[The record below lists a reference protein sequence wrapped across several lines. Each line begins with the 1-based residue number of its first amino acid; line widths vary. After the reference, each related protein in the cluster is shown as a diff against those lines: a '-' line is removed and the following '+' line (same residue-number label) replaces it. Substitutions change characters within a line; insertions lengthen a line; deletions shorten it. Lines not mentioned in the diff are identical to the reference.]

1 MKKALA
7 IVLAVALLGGGMA
20 ASAQSGYSVSVNGAT
35 TDVPTT
41 SVSFGGNSHTISEV
55 AVRSEG
61 GSVTVDA
68 QGQTNESYD
77 VNLYNSDNDVV
88 RSSRKSGGSS
98 TTSFDLDCCSSGT
111 YAVAVYDS
119 EVQDIAGV
127 VVAGYE
133 VDLDVPSEAEKN
145 STVDAT
151 VTLRTTSGGT
161 IERVEVVLIGDEVV
175 RSTATR
181 QSGSTYTTSISLDG
195 VSTGDYDAYGV
206 VFGNESFGDE
216 DENEIIA
223 LGSAQSFTV
232 QDDGSGGSGGTGGSD
247 GSRARTDDNDT
258 ESGTASPT
266 ATAVSP
272 TAMTDGCDTAA
283 DDADGTP
290 PGDGASG
297 TDSDTTDGGE
307 TPTAPDEDATDTDGD
322 DPESVGTDGDGTG
335 FGFPIAAVAL
345 AAVVVVVRRR
355 R

>member
-7 IVLAVALLGGGMA
+7 IVLAVALLGGGMV
-20 ASAQSGYSVSVNGAT
+20 ASAQNDYSVSVSGAT

-68 QGQTNESYD
+68 QGQTNETYD

-88 RSSRKSGGSS
+88 QSSRKSGGSS

-133 VDLDVPSEAEKN
+133 VDLDVPPEAEKN

-181 QSGSTYTTSISLDG
+181 QSGSTYTTSVSLDG

-216 DENEIIA
+216 DENEIIG

-232 QDDGSGGSGGTGGSD
+232 RDDGSGGSGGTDGPD
-247 GSRARTDDNDT
+247 GSRTRTDDDT

-272 TAMTDGCDTAA
+272 TATTDGRDTAA
-283 DDADGTP
+283 DGTP
-290 PGDGASG
+290 TGDGASG
-297 TDSDTTDGGE
+297 TDSDTADDGE
-307 TPTAPDEDATDTDGD
+307 TPTAPGEDATDADD
-322 DPESVGTDGDGTG
+322 DPETVGTDGDGTG
-335 FGFPIAAVAL
+335 LGFPIAAVAL
-345 AAVVVVVRRR
+345 AAVVAVVRRR

>member
-20 ASAQSGYSVSVNGAT
+20 VSAQNGYSVSVNGAT

-88 RSSRKSGGSS
+88 RSSRKRSGGSS

-181 QSGSTYTTSISLDG
+181 QSGSTYTTSVSLDG

-216 DENEIIA
+216 DENEIIG

-232 QDDGSGGSGGTGGSD
+232 QDDDSGGSVGTGGSD

-272 TAMTDGCDTAA
+272 TTMTDDRDTA
-283 DDADGTP
+283 ADGTP

-307 TPTAPDEDATDTDGD
+307 APTAPDEDATDTDGD
-322 DPESVGTDGDGTG
+322 DPETVGTDGDGTG
-335 FGFPIAAVAL
+335 LGFPIAAVAL

>member
-20 ASAQSGYSVSVNGAT
+20 VSAQNGYSVSVNGAT

-41 SVSFGGNSHTISEV
+41 SVSFGGNNHTIREV
-55 AVRSEG
+55 AVRGEG

-68 QGQTNESYD
+68 QGQTNETYD

-161 IERVEVVLIGDEVV
+161 IERVEVVLIGDEIV

-247 GSRARTDDNDT
+247 GSRARTDDDT

-272 TAMTDGCDTAA
+272 TATTDGRDTAA

-290 PGDGASG
+290 PGDGAPG
-297 TDSDTTDGGE
+297 TDSDTTDNGE
-307 TPTAPDEDATDTDGD
+307 TPTALDEDATDTDGD
-322 DPESVGTDGDGTG
+322 DPETVGTDGDGTG
-335 FGFPIAAVAL
+335 LGFPMAAVAL